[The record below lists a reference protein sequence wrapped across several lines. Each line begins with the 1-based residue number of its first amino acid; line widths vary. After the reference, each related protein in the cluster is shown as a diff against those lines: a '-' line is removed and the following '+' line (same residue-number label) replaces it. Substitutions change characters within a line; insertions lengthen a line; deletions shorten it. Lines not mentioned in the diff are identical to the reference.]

1 MANNQNFGDMISS
14 LTGVVNKLN
23 SAINNMSSGLKNLG
37 NQSQTMSNTFGGAP
51 SMGNYQSSA
60 PTPPR
65 FSSYYERTQFGKIL
79 GGVFGATAGLAS
91 ATAMALPTTQEAV
104 DVQALA
110 ERMRFYGGGI
120 GYSAPGKMGGAYQ
133 TTNQAMRA
141 QLQASVMGTA
151 TSPEDAAL
159 ATNAAA
165 QRGLLPGL
173 QNFGAGKGYSGIMGG
188 AALASNLSPGLGL
201 AGGVGV
207 MSSLN
212 SPQLINMSRMFG
224 IQIRNAKGTGMMDLP
239 NIINQLYD
247 ILSKAT
253 PVITKE
259 NIAIS
264 AMPGNALDSILNQ
277 YFGMDP
283 NVRSVIIAGLI
294 QRASGDKGFGKDALT
309 KTGGL
314 TAGISSTGNRAAS
327 ELNLLQQYSGSTVRS
342 LIGANNVLQS
352 LYGGLVNAGGDNS
365 KGNSVISG
373 VQKFSTNLETL
384 AGARGGAGQILIDS
398 IIGASGAGLSGL
410 SGFGPIGK
418 MIGATGLGAGAY
430 FGYKELQ
437 KLGLNTS
444 KPNSPFAKGSGMNGE
459 TFSPTQVGVTPST
472 AGPIYTGAITINVS
486 GGTDQYNTASA
497 ITDALTR
504 AM

>member
-1 MANNQNFGDMISS
+1 
-14 LTGVVNKLN
+14 
-23 SAINNMSSGLKNLG
+23 
-37 NQSQTMSNTFGGAP
+37 
-51 SMGNYQSSA
+51 
-60 PTPPR
+60 
-65 FSSYYERTQFGKIL
+65 
-79 GGVFGATAGLAS
+79 
-91 ATAMALPTTQEAV
+91 MALPTTQEAV

-110 ERMRFYGGGI
+110 ERMRFYGGGT
-120 GYSAPGKMGGAYQ
+120 GYSALGKMGGAYQ
-133 TTNQAMRA
+133 TPKDAMRA

-207 MSSLN
+207 MASLN
-212 SPQLINMSRMFG
+212 NPQSINMSRMFG

-247 ILSKAT
+247 ILSKAA
-253 PVITKE
+253 PVTKE

-264 AMPGNALDSILNQ
+264 AMPGNSLDSILNQ

-283 NVRSVIIAGLI
+283 NIRSVIIAGLI
-294 QRASGDKGFGKDALT
+294 QRASGDKGFGKAALMG
-309 KTGGL
+309 TGGL
-314 TAGISSTGNRAAS
+314 TAGIASTGNRAAS
-327 ELNLLQQYSGSTVRS
+327 ELNLLQQFSGSTVS
-342 LIGANNVLQS
+342 KMIGANNVLQS
-352 LYGGLVNAGGDNS
+352 VYGDLVNSGGDSVKNKGLTGQGIGLVQGL
-365 KGNSVISG
+365 
-373 VQKFSTNLETL
+373 STNLETL
-384 AGARGGAGQILIDS
+384 AGARGGAGQVLIDS
-398 IIGASGAGLSGL
+398 L
-410 SGFGPIGK
+410 
-418 MIGATGLGAGAY
+418 IGATGTIGSFGKIGKGLGGIAALGGAFAGY
-430 FGYKELQ
+430 N
-437 KLGLNTS
+437 KLISMGLGNGV
-444 KPNSPFAKGSGMNGE
+444 PQSPFAKGLGMSGE
-459 TFSPTQVGVTPST
+459 TFSPTQDKVTPST

-497 ITDALTR
+497 ITEALTR

>member
-51 SMGNYQSSA
+51 SMGGYQSSA

-79 GGVFGATAGLAS
+79 GSTFGLAAGLAS

-110 ERMRFYGGGI
+110 ERMRFYGGGT
-120 GYSAPGKMGGAYQ
+120 GFSASGKMGGAYQ
-133 TTNQAMRA
+133 TPKDAMRA

-207 MSSLN
+207 MASLN

-247 ILSKAT
+247 ILSKAA
-253 PVITKE
+253 PVTKE

-264 AMPGNALDSILNQ
+264 AMPGNSLDSILNQ

-283 NVRSVIIAGLI
+283 NVRSVVIAGLI
-294 QRASGDKGFGKDALT
+294 QRASGDKGFGKAALMG
-309 KTGGL
+309 TGGL
-314 TAGISSTGNRAAS
+314 TAGIASTGNRAAS
-327 ELNLLQQYSGSTVRS
+327 ELNLLQQFSGSTVRS

-398 IIGASGAGLSGL
+398 IIGAGTTGL

-437 KLGLNTS
+437 KLGLNSTT
-444 KPNSPFAKGSGMNGE
+444 PNSPFAKGSGMNGE

>member
-1 MANNQNFGDMISS
+1 
-14 LTGVVNKLN
+14 
-23 SAINNMSSGLKNLG
+23 
-37 NQSQTMSNTFGGAP
+37 
-51 SMGNYQSSA
+51 
-60 PTPPR
+60 
-65 FSSYYERTQFGKIL
+65 
-79 GGVFGATAGLAS
+79 
-91 ATAMALPTTQEAV
+91 
-104 DVQALA
+104 
-110 ERMRFYGGGI
+110 
-120 GYSAPGKMGGAYQ
+120 
-133 TTNQAMRA
+133 
-141 QLQASVMGTA
+141 MGTA

-207 MSSLN
+207 MASLN

-247 ILSKAT
+247 ILSKAA
-253 PVITKE
+253 PVTKE

-264 AMPGNALDSILNQ
+264 AMPGNSLDSILNQ

-283 NVRSVIIAGLI
+283 NVRSVVIAGLI
-294 QRASGDKGFGKDALT
+294 QRASGDKGFGKAALMG
-309 KTGGL
+309 TGGL
-314 TAGISSTGNRAAS
+314 TAGIASTGNRAAS
-327 ELNLLQQYSGSTVRS
+327 ELNLLQQFSGSTVRS

-398 IIGASGAGLSGL
+398 IIGAGTTGL

-437 KLGLNTS
+437 KLGLNSTT
-444 KPNSPFAKGSGMNGE
+444 PNSPFAKGSGMNGE